1 MTWRVAALPFILLL
15 PGYFTLH
22 LPPWGEMS
30 DLKRTLGQCLFL
42 SLLISVL
49 ISGLLGLVLAQVGI
63 FSLGGLLL
71 ALAAYSVFC
80 LALIAAKR
88 ISDLRYFDWAQYK
101 SSIADFLNRKPVV
114 SPAEPSAIGNRK
126 FTVSAG
132 IRLGWED
139 AIIIILFCLSLLL
152 YAKPAE
158 YIIGWLDAGWYVN
171 TGIHIAKTG
180 SLTGESRIFSS
191 LPPSAKPLFYSSFAS
206 LKGMFPYFP
215 DVASR
220 GIYLWAF
227 AMADPA
233 RGEVTAYHPPLFSIW
248 IAIFYALGGVRFCL
262 YATPFFGALGV
273 LSLYFAGKA
282 MFGREVGLLAAA
294 LLAISFTQIYF
305 SRVPY
310 SEVLTQCL
318 LFSGIYTLTTY
329 TLERKPLY
337 AAIAALSFGQAI
349 LSRFDSLIVVL
360 PLVMFFGC
368 WIALKRSPPKHLG
381 FFAIPLGLLI
391 IDGIVLALT
400 ASGPY
405 VELNS
410 YGLWFKLRSL
420 LIESPALL
428 AISVVSLG
436 GLLVLIILLGLQT
449 SEVLQGDFAQQ
460 IPHKSSD
467 VIIAKSFSR
476 PRRSNHNIERVLS
489 RIYEARHLITT
500 LLSLA
505 ILLLAIYAYF
515 IYPSTARGT
524 GPGKSGTLAQLGQF
538 VSPLGLWLGV
548 FGLVELIRRDA
559 NEKTTFFLALILI
572 YGPMTL
578 SILAINLTL
587 SYVYP
592 LRRQVPFVIPS
603 LMLLASYAILIWN
616 KGGILSLSKDGIL
629 SLSKGGK
636 LLRIAQLVAI
646 GILLA
651 SFLALDMP
659 YMNYGEMRNTI
670 AFSEKLA
677 DHFGEQDVVVFEETW
692 FQDSRVGHFAAPLWS
707 IYDKDALL
715 ISTANVDEK
724 ALSTAVAQWLDGGK
738 KAYFISQSNPAP
750 LFLKGYELVP
760 IAEERW
766 RSSTITDRLTFPPRI
781 WEFEIPFYI
790 YQIAEGESL

>member
-1 MTWRVAALPFILLL
+1 
-15 PGYFTLH
+15 
-22 LPPWGEMS
+22 
-30 DLKRTLGQCLFL
+30 
-42 SLLISVL
+42 
-49 ISGLLGLVLAQVGI
+49 
-63 FSLGGLLL
+63 
-71 ALAAYSVFC
+71 
-80 LALIAAKR
+80 
-88 ISDLRYFDWAQYK
+88 
-101 SSIADFLNRKPVV
+101 
-114 SPAEPSAIGNRK
+114 
-126 FTVSAG
+126 
-132 IRLGWED
+132 
-139 AIIIILFCLSLLL
+139 
-152 YAKPAE
+152 
-158 YIIGWLDAGWYVN
+158 
-171 TGIHIAKTG
+171 
-180 SLTGESRIFSS
+180 
-191 LPPSAKPLFYSSFAS
+191 
-206 LKGMFPYFP
+206 MFPYFP

-220 GIYLWAF
+220 GIYLWAY
-227 AMADPA
+227 AVADPA

-248 IAIFYALGGVRFCL
+248 IAIFYAIGGVRFCL
-262 YATPFFGALGV
+262 YATPLFGALGV
-273 LSLYFAGKA
+273 LRLYFAGKA

-294 LLAISFTQIYF
+294 LLAISFAQIYF

-329 TLERKPLY
+329 TLEHKPFY

-349 LSRFDSLIVVL
+349 LSRIDSLIVVL
-360 PLVMFFGC
+360 PLVMFFRC

-381 FFAIPLGLLI
+381 FFAIPLGLLT

-400 ASGPY
+400 ASRPY

-410 YGLWFKLRSL
+410 YGLWFKLRSIL
-420 LIESPALL
+420 SQSPVLL
-428 AISVVSLG
+428 AISVVALG
-436 GLLVLIILLGLQT
+436 GLLILIILLGLQT

-467 VIIAKSFSR
+467 VVIAKSFSR

-489 RIYEARHLITT
+489 RIYEARPMITT

-538 VSPLGLWLGV
+538 VSPLGLWLGI

-592 LRRQVPFVIPS
+592 IRRLVPFVIPS

-616 KGGILSLSKDGIL
+616 KGDTL

-636 LLRIAQLVAI
+636 LLRVAQWVAI

-659 YMNYGEMRNTI
+659 YVNYREMRNTI

-677 DHFGEQDVVVFEETW
+677 NHFGDRDVVVFEAVW
-692 FQDSRVGHFAAPLWS
+692 AQDSRVGHFAAPLWS

-715 ISTANVDEK
+715 ISIANVDEK
-724 ALSTAVAQWLDGGK
+724 ALSMAVAQWLDGGK

-760 IAEERW
+760 VAEEKW
-766 RSSTITDRLTFPPRI
+766 RSSTITERLAFPPRI

>member
-1 MTWRVAALPFILLL
+1 MIWRFAALPFILLL

-22 LPPWGEMS
+22 LPPWGRMS
-30 DLKRTLGQCLFL
+30 DLKRTLGQCFFL

-49 ISGLLGLVLAQVGI
+49 ISGLIGLVLAQAGI

-80 LALIAAKR
+80 LALIAAR
-88 ISDLRYFDWAQYK
+88 GVRLAFSLTSF
-101 SSIADFLNRKPVV
+101 
-114 SPAEPSAIGNRK
+114 
-126 FTVSAG
+126 
-132 IRLGWED
+132 RLGREE
-139 AIIIILFCLSLLL
+139 AIIIFLLCLSLLL

-158 YIIGWLDAGWYVN
+158 YILGWLDAGWYVN

-180 SLTGESRIFSS
+180 SLTGESRVFTS
-191 LPPSAKPLFYSSFAS
+191 LPSSAKPLFYSSFAS

-220 GIYLWAF
+220 GIYLWGF
-227 AMADPA
+227 AVADSA

-273 LSLYFAGKA
+273 LNLYFAGKA

-294 LLAISFTQIYF
+294 LLATNFTQIYF

-318 LFSGIYTLTTY
+318 LFSGIYTLSTY
-329 TLERKPLY
+329 TVERKPLY
-337 AAIAALSFGQAI
+337 AAIAALSFGQAVLNRI
-349 LSRFDSLIVVL
+349 DSLIVVL

-368 WIALKRSPPKHLG
+368 WIALKRSLPKDFR
-381 FFAIPLGLLI
+381 FFAIPFGLVI
-391 IDGIVLALT
+391 IDGIILALT
-400 ASGPY
+400 ASRPY

-410 YGLWFKLRSL
+410 YGLWFQLRPL

-428 AISVVSLG
+428 AISVISLG
-436 GLLVLIILLGLQT
+436 GLLVLILLGLFHSLGAGNT
-449 SEVLQGDFAQQ
+449 
-460 IPHKSSD
+460 
-467 VIIAKSFSR
+467 
-476 PRRSNHNIERVLS
+476 RRLN
-489 RIYEARHLITT
+489 RIYEARHLIGT

-505 ILLLAIYAYF
+505 VLLLAIYVYF
-515 IYPSTARGT
+515 IYPST
-524 GPGKSGTLAQLGQF
+524 GPEAGAGRSGTFAQLGQF
-538 VSPLGLWLGV
+538 ITPLGLWLGIL
-548 FGLVELIRRDA
+548 GLVELIRQDA

-572 YGPMTL
+572 YGPITL

-592 LRRQVPFVIPS
+592 IRRQVPFVIPS
-603 LMLLASYAILIWN
+603 LILLASYAILTWN
-616 KGGILSLSKDGIL
+616 KGGILSQ
-629 SLSKGGK
+629 SKGGI
-636 LLRIAQLVAI
+636 RIAQLVAI

-659 YMNYGEMRNTI
+659 YVNYGEVPNTI

-677 DHFGEQDVVVFEETW
+677 NHFGERDVVVFEGMSA
-692 FQDSRVGHFAAPLWS
+692 QDSRVGHFAAPLWS

-715 ISTANVDEK
+715 IPTLNAEETAF
-724 ALSTAVAQWLDGGK
+724 STAVAQWLDSGK
-738 KAYFISQSNPAP
+738 KVYFISQSDPP
-750 LFLKGYELVP
+750 LLFLRGYELVP

-766 RSSTITDRLTFPPRI
+766 RSSTITDKLAFPPRV

>member
-1 MTWRVAALPFILLL
+1 MVIGHWSLVIGIPLILLL

-30 DLKRTLGQCLFL
+30 DLKRTLGQCFFL

-49 ISGLLGLVLAQVGI
+49 ISGLIGLVLAQAGV
-63 FSLGGLLL
+63 FSLSSLLL

-80 LALIAAKR
+80 LALIAAKGAR
-88 ISDLRYFDWAQYK
+88 LAFSLTSF
-101 SSIADFLNRKPVV
+101 
-114 SPAEPSAIGNRK
+114 
-126 FTVSAG
+126 
-132 IRLGWED
+132 RLGREE
-139 AIIIILFCLSLLL
+139 AFIIFLLCLSLLL

-180 SLTGESRIFSS
+180 SLTGESQVFSS
-191 LPPSAKPLFYSSFAS
+191 LPASAKPLFYSSFAS

-227 AMADPA
+227 AVADPA

-294 LLAISFTQIYF
+294 LLATNFTQIYF

-329 TLERKPLY
+329 TLEHKPLY
-337 AAIAALSFGQAI
+337 AAVAALSFGQAV
-349 LSRFDSLIVVL
+349 LSRIDSFIVVL

-381 FFAIPLGLLI
+381 FFAIPLVLLI

-400 ASGPY
+400 ASRPY

-410 YGLWFKLRSL
+410 YGLWFKLRTL
-420 LIESPALL
+420 LIASPALL

-436 GLLVLIILLGLQT
+436 GLLVLIILLGLFR
-449 SEVLQGDFAQQ
+449 SLG
-460 IPHKSSD
+460 
-467 VIIAKSFSR
+467 AKTCPERSR
-476 PRRSNHNIERVLS
+476 RNANRLS

-515 IYPSTARGT
+515 IYPSTARGVGT
-524 GPGKSGTLAQLGQF
+524 GKSGTLAQLGQF

-548 FGLVELIRRDA
+548 LGLVELIRRDA

-572 YGPMTL
+572 YGPITL

-592 LRRQVPFVIPS
+592 IRRQVPFVIPS

-646 GILLA
+646 AILLA

-659 YMNYGEMRNTI
+659 YVDYEEMRNTI

-677 DHFGEQDVVVFEETW
+677 NHFGERDVVVFEAVW
-692 FQDSRVGHFAAPLWS
+692 AQDSRVGHFAAPLWS
-707 IYDKDALL
+707 IHDKDALL
-715 ISTANVDEK
+715 ISTTNADEK
-724 ALSTAVAQWLDGGK
+724 ALSMAVAQWLDGGK

-766 RSSTITDRLTFPPRI
+766 RSSTMTDRLAFPPRI